1 MEPWKTLVG
10 RTFER
15 KTLMNEPFK
24 GSGLGTLISLPL
36 GSHICHFYRGKQELF
51 EPIVPYFRT
60 GLLNNER
67 CIMVCSEPL
76 EKDEALDFLRTE
88 LPELGHLLNAE
99 QIKVFLY
106 DEWYYN
112 ENQEFDTYATLRR
125 WQTELSSAIAAGYS
139 GLRIAGNLS
148 RLTFLQQVLEYEDL
162 FCGIST
168 FSPIVAMCAYPL
180 ENLHINDVIEIANVH
195 QFALLRNDSGWKLT
209 KSARYR
215 DVMWQSLLD
224 GLSQGMVATDD
235 SGTILTASNV
245 CLGFLGCTTL
255 SDLGP
260 NIQEFA
266 RRFKIR
272 SITGKIPPA
281 AILSIDTDTH
291 TEDYWKATSRI
302 HGDVELLVSIR
313 RSKSNPVIPGLFLM
327 VFHDL
332 TGLRKLESVKNEFLQ
347 IMSHELRNPVQTIK
361 ALLNLIGSSISS
373 DNTSLVKYMQ
383 LADTCIN
390 QITTLIKDL
399 LAIRAFEGERNT
411 VNAIPTEF
419 RALLQET
426 LVPYMENHEHNII
439 CLFDDKTVVPMVVD
453 PMRIRQ
459 ILTNILNNAMKYT
472 PKGKRIWLDITLS
485 GDSAILTI
493 EDEGIGIPEDEI
505 ERVFDQFYRASNAHG
520 YSSGIGL
527 GLYVSRCLARM
538 HGGDLWAERRDK
550 GGTAVMLSLPVLKN
564 GALDNDQSVAR
575 NTAIADD

>member
-1 MEPWKTLVG
+1 MFRTPEKT
-10 RTFER
+10 
-15 KTLMNEPFK
+15 KP
-24 GSGLGTLISLPL
+24 LIS
-36 GSHICHFYRGKQELF
+36 
-51 EPIVPYFRT
+51 
-60 GLLNNER
+60 
-67 CIMVCSEPL
+67 
-76 EKDEALDFLRTE
+76 LRTE

-106 DEWYYN
+106 DEWYCN

-125 WQTELSSAIAAGYS
+125 WQTELSGAIAAGYS

-245 CLGFLGCTTL
+245 CLGFLGCTAL
-255 SDLGP
+255 SDLGA

-327 VFHDL
+327 VFH
-332 TGLRKLESVKNEFLQ
+332 
-347 IMSHELRNPVQTIK
+347 
-361 ALLNLIGSSISS
+361 
-373 DNTSLVKYMQ
+373 
-383 LADTCIN
+383 
-390 QITTLIKDL
+390 
-399 LAIRAFEGERNT
+399 
-411 VNAIPTEF
+411 
-419 RALLQET
+419 
-426 LVPYMENHEHNII
+426 
-439 CLFDDKTVVPMVVD
+439 
-453 PMRIRQ
+453 
-459 ILTNILNNAMKYT
+459 
-472 PKGKRIWLDITLS
+472 
-485 GDSAILTI
+485 
-493 EDEGIGIPEDEI
+493 
-505 ERVFDQFYRASNAHG
+505 
-520 YSSGIGL
+520 
-527 GLYVSRCLARM
+527 
-538 HGGDLWAERRDK
+538 
-550 GGTAVMLSLPVLKN
+550 
-564 GALDNDQSVAR
+564 
-575 NTAIADD
+575 